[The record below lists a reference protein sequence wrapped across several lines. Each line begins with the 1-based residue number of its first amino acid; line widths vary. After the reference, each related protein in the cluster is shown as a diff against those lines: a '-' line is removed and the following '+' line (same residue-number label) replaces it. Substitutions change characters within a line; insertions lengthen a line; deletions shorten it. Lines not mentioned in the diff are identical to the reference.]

1 MSVKVI
7 NKNLIQ
13 THSVKL
19 RIVLDQ
25 FVILSNSDDRHNSG
39 FDVGRRDEV
48 DGFVVTYCEL
58 YITTINKLV
67 DFVLRR

>member
-1 MSVKVI
+1 VKII

-19 RIVLDQ
+19 RVIFDQ
-25 FVILSNSDDRHNSG
+25 FVILSNSDDGHNSG

-48 DGFVVTYCEL
+48 DGFVVTHCEL
-58 YITTINKLV
+58 YITTINELI

>member
-39 FDVGRRDEV
+39 FDVGRRDVV
-48 DGFVVTYCEL
+48 DGVVITYCEL

-67 DFVLRR
+67 DLVLSR

>member
-7 NKNLIQ
+7 NKNLIK

-48 DGFVVTYCEL
+48 DRFVVTHCEL
-58 YITTINKLV
+58 YITTINELV
-67 DFVLRR
+67 DLVLRR

>member
-1 MSVKVI
+1 MIVKVI

-19 RIVLDQ
+19 RVVLDQ

-48 DGFVVTYCEL
+48 DGFVVTHGEL
-58 YITTINKLV
+58 YITTINELV
-67 DFVLRR
+67 DLVLRR

>member
-7 NKNLIQ
+7 NENLIQ

-19 RIVLDQ
+19 RIIFDQ

-48 DGFVVTYCEL
+48 DGVVITYCEL

-67 DFVLRR
+67 DLVLRR

>member
-1 MSVKVI
+1 VKFI

-25 FVILSNSDDRHNSG
+25 FVILGNSDDRHNSG

-48 DGFVVTYCEL
+48 DGFVVTHCEL
-58 YITTINKLV
+58 YITTINELV
-67 DFVLRR
+67 DLVLSR

>member
-1 MSVKVI
+1 MIVKVI

-19 RIVLDQ
+19 RVVLDQ

-48 DGFVVTYCEL
+48 DGFVVTHCEL

-67 DFVLRR
+67 DLVLSR

>member
-7 NKNLIQ
+7 NKNLIK

-19 RIVLDQ
+19 RVVLDQ

-39 FDVGRRDEV
+39 FDGRWEDVV
-48 DGFVVTYCEL
+48 DGFVITHCEL
-58 YITTINKLV
+58 YITTINELV
-67 DFVLRR
+67 DLVLRR

>member
-1 MSVKVI
+1 VKVI

-25 FVILSNSDDRHNSG
+25 FVILGNSDDRHSSG

-48 DGFVVTYCEL
+48 DGFVVTHCEL

-67 DFVLRR
+67 DLVLSR

>member
-1 MSVKVI
+1 VIVKVI

-19 RIVLDQ
+19 RVVLDQ
-25 FVILSNSDDRHNSG
+25 FEILSNSDDRHNSG

-48 DGFVVTYCEL
+48 DGFVVTHGEL
-58 YITTINKLV
+58 YITTINELV
-67 DFVLRR
+67 DLVLRR